1 MLIERENREK
11 KKKEYSVAKS
21 TKKTVTEFVSRERNE
36 CVNWVEFTC
45 RHVSM

>member
-1 MLIERENREK
+1 MLIERENRE

-36 CVNWVEFTC
+36 CVNGVEFTC